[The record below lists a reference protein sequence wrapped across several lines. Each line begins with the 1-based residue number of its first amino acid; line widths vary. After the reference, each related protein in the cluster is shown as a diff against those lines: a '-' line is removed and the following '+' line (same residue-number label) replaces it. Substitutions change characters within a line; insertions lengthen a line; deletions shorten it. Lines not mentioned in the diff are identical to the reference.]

1 VFKYS
6 CILIFFCISI
16 INACSVPVFRYAI
29 ENWNP
34 DAYRVICFQKDPFN
48 TNQKSL
54 IEKISSCSAG
64 KGNTCGLSVN
74 CSAAFSVSVVNVADP
89 VATAPFQALLK
100 NNSTLPFPWV
110 AVLFPK
116 VSNIPVSLWTGELS
130 KLPYKELFDSKARQ
144 DITKDLN
151 EGRSAVWII
160 LESGNKSKDNAAE
173 KILKNGLQMSK
184 DFIKLQEISTS
195 DKERLLYSTEEVNL
209 SFSLKRIARNDKNE
223 HFFIQML
230 MSTERGM
237 KQFENEPIAFPVFG
251 RGRVLYSLA
260 GKGINLNNIL
270 SANSFLSGP
279 CACTVKEQND
289 GYDLLLCADW
299 SKCDA
304 AKKGTN
310 QSIPSWSNL
319 DAFTKEINAGGSP
332 VCHIPENKN

>member
-1 VFKYS
+1 MFKRS
-6 CILIFFCISI
+6 SILLLICIGI

-34 DAYRVICFQKDPFN
+34 DAYRVICFQKESLT
-48 TNQKSL
+48 TNQKSI
-54 IEKISSCSAG
+54 IEKISACSVG
-64 KGNTCGLSVN
+64 KGNTCGLSET
-74 CSAAFSVSVVNVADP
+74 CSAAFSVSVVNMSDP
-89 VATAPFQALLK
+89 ASTAPYQALLK
-100 NNSTLPFPWV
+100 NNSTLQFPWV

-144 DITKDLN
+144 DITKELN
-151 EGRSAVWII
+151 EGRSVVWIL

-173 KILKNGLQMSK
+173 KMLKNGLQMSK
-184 DFIKLQEISTS
+184 DSIKLQEISAS
-195 DKERLLYSTEEVNL
+195 DKEKLLSSTEEVNL
-209 SFSLKRIARNDKNE
+209 SFSLKRISRNDKNE
-223 HFFIQML
+223 HFFLQML

-260 GKGINLNNIL
+260 GKGININNIV

-299 SKCDA
+299 SKWNA
-304 AKKGTN
+304 AKKVTE
-310 QSIPSWSNL
+310 QSLPSWSNL
-319 DAFTKEINAGGSP
+319 DAFVKEKNAGGTP
-332 VCHIPENKN
+332 VCKTPVAK